1 MADLIIDLTSPG
13 CVRYTLVEDGIII
26 WRNRVHDSKQG
37 REGARERMTAWAAAH
52 NVAIVE
58 PPAKPEPAPEQKV
71 IAGRYGRH

>member
-26 WRNRVHDSKQG
+26 WRTRVEPSAKGHA
-37 REGARERMTAWAAAH
+37 GARERMTAWAEKH
-52 NVAIVE
+52 NVQVVE
-58 PPAKPEPAPEQKV
+58 TPAQAEPAPQKV